1 MRRRALLAGM
11 ASLSLVSAMRPDTLL
26 LRRAR
31 FEEVGA
37 AIMVT
42 VAFPELL
49 RTRDREAMASLDSGF
64 ETTLVY
70 DLILHEYGTNRV
82 LEQHR
87 RVVKVRYDYLNRR
100 YEVTT
105 RDDGGARARRYF
117 PRRADA
123 VEAAMSLRR
132 MRVGRTEGLG
142 RGEDGPF
149 YYVTVLGQR
158 NPLAPAQID
167 TGLDP
172 GTGRA
177 QGRDTR
183 WFSRFVN
190 FLAGELPEAE
200 ETVRFRTQ
208 PFYLRAR

>member
-1 MRRRALLAGM
+1 MGA
-11 ASLSLVSAMRPDTLL
+11 VRPDTLL

-37 AIMVT
+37 AVMVT

-49 RTRDREAMASLDSGF
+49 RARDREAMASLDSGF

-70 DLILHEYGTNRV
+70 DLMLHEHGTNRV

-105 RDDGGARARRYF
+105 RDDGGTRARRF
-117 PRRADA
+117 FKRRSDAAAAA
-123 VEAAMSLRR
+123 VELRR

-142 RGEDGPF
+142 RGEAGPF

-158 NPLAPAQID
+158 NPLTPTQGEP
-167 TGLDP
+167 GLDP

-183 WFSRFVN
+183 WFRRFVN

-208 PFYLRAR
+208 PFYLRSR